1 MKKIISGI
9 AVLMLLVSCSKE
21 EVIDVN
27 HDGDEI
33 TFDVVTNSATRAADV
48 YCNINMPEEFYV
60 SAISDGMSYID
71 EDHIAY
77 ENESWVNKSGVRYW
91 PETAVDFYAYYNDNN
106 SYFWSVENQKA
117 VAKFV
122 NFTVNDDVAAQQD
135 LIYAVKTSQSKPA
148 EDAANTPVAL
158 NFRHALSQIVF
169 QAKNTNANLYVEI
182 SGVDVVN
189 VGNTNTFTFPLVD
202 TDNNIVDHEGTTDKY
217 PDDAD
222 GWGTWAELTSGTA
235 SYAVSFDKP
244 VAVNGDSNVVALT
257 TTDDGAK
264 DGEFNANTML
274 LLPQKTTAWDA
285 KSELGNTSGSYFLVN
300 CIIKNVSGDAVSED
314 DVYLWGD
321 NTTGAWK
328 AKKLAIPVAFDW
340 EQGKKYIYTLV
351 FGEGNGGYEPDPED
365 PTPDPVLVPITFN
378 VSVDDFVTPGA
389 TEVES
394 GK

>member
-48 YCNINMPEEFYV
+48 YCNNNMPKEFYV

-71 EDHIAY
+71 EDHIAN
-77 ENESWVNKSGVRYW
+77 ENGSWVNKSGVRYW

-106 SYFWSVENQKA
+106 SYSWSVENQKA

-122 NFTVNDDVAAQQD
+122 DFTVNDNVADQQD
-135 LIYAVKTSQSKPA
+135 LIYAVKTSQSKPG

-189 VGNTNTFTFPLVD
+189 VGNTNTFTFPSVD
-202 TDNNIVDHEGTTDKY
+202 TDNNIVDHEGENADY
-217 PDDAD
+217 PDGAD

-235 SYAVSFDKP
+235 SYAVAFDA
-244 VAVNGDSNVVALT
+244 VAVKGDNTVVALT

-264 DGEFNANTML
+264 DGEFNSNTML
-274 LLPQKTTAWDA
+274 LLPQTTTAVDID
-285 KSELGNTSGSYFLVN
+285 KQFGTDGGSYFLVN
-300 CIIKNVSGDAVSED
+300 CIIKNVKDGSGVAGDD
-314 DVYLWGD
+314 DVYLWGAA
-321 NTTGAWK
+321 NAP
-328 AKKLAIPVAFDW
+328 KKLAIPVAFNW

-351 FGEGNGGYEPDPED
+351 FGEGNGGYDPDPND
-365 PTPDPVLVPITFN
+365 PKPDPVLVPITFI
-378 VSVDDFVTPGA
+378 VSVDDFVTPPA

-394 GK
+394 DK

>member
-9 AVLMLLVSCSKE
+9 TVLALLVSCSKE

-48 YCNINMPEEFYV
+48 YCNSNKPKEFYV

-106 SYFWSVENQKA
+106 SYSWSVENQKA

-122 NFTVNDDVAAQQD
+122 DFTVNDNVADQQD
-135 LIYAVKTSQSKPA
+135 LIYAVKTSQSKPG
-148 EDAANTPVAL
+148 EDAVNTPVAL

-189 VGNTNTFTFPLVD
+189 VGNTNTFTFPSVD
-202 TDNNIVDHEGTTDKY
+202 TDMNIEDHTGATADY
-217 PDDAD
+217 PAGAD
-222 GWGTWAELTSGTA
+222 GWGTWAELKSGTA
-235 SYAVSFDKP
+235 SYAVSFDEP

-274 LLPQKTTAWDA
+274 LLPQNTTAWDA
-285 KSELGNTSGSYFLVN
+285 ESKLGATSGSYFLVN
-300 CIIKNVSGDAVSED
+300 CIIKNVKDGSGVAGDD
-314 DVYLWGD
+314 DVYLWGAA
-321 NTTGAWK
+321 NTP
-328 AKKLAIPVAFDW
+328 KKLAIPVAFNW

-351 FGEGNGGYEPDPED
+351 FGEGNGGYDPDPED
-365 PTPDPVLVPITFN
+365 PTPDPVLVPITFT

-389 TEVES
+389 TEIES

>member
-48 YCNINMPEEFYV
+48 YCNNNMPKEFYV

-71 EDHIAY
+71 EDHIAN
-77 ENESWVNKSGVRYW
+77 ENGSWVNKSGVRYW

-106 SYFWSVENQKA
+106 SYSWSVENQKA

-122 NFTVNDDVAAQQD
+122 DFTVNDNVAAQQD
-135 LIYAVKTSQSKPA
+135 LIYAVKTNQSKPR

-189 VGNTNTFTFPLVD
+189 VGNKNTFTFPSVD
-202 TDNNIVDHEGTTDKY
+202 TDNNIVDHTGATADY
-217 PDDAD
+217 PAGAD

-235 SYAVSFDKP
+235 SYAVAFDA
-244 VAVNGDSNVVALT
+244 VAVKGNNTVVALT
-257 TTDDGAK
+257 TTDDSEK
-264 DGEFNANTML
+264 PGEYNANTML
-274 LLPQKTTAWDA
+274 LLPQTTTAWDA
-285 KSELGNTSGSYFLVN
+285 ESKLGDTTGSYFLVN
-300 CIIKNVSGDAVSED
+300 CIIKNVKDGSGVAGDE
-314 DVYLWGD
+314 DVYLWGAA
-321 NTTGAWK
+321 NTP
-328 AKKLAIPVAFDW
+328 KKLAIPVAFNW
-340 EQGKKYIYTLV
+340 EQGKKYIYTLL
-351 FGEGNGGYEPDPED
+351 FGEGNGGYDPDPVD
-365 PTPDPVLVPITFN
+365 PTPDPVLVPITFT
-378 VSVDDFVTPGA
+378 VSVDDFVTPPA

-394 GK
+394 DK

>member
-1 MKKIISGI
+1 MKKIVSGI

-48 YCNINMPEEFYV
+48 YCNSNMPKEFYV

-71 EDHIAY
+71 EDHIAN
-77 ENESWVNKSGVRYW
+77 ENGSWVNKSGVRYW
-91 PETAVDFYAYYNDNN
+91 PATPVDFYAYYNDNG
-106 SYFWSVENQKA
+106 SYQWSVAEGKA

-122 NFTVNDDVAAQQD
+122 NFTVNGSVAAQQD
-135 LIYAVKTSQSKPA
+135 LIYAVKTNQSKPG

-189 VGNTNTFTFPLVD
+189 VGDTNTFTFPSVN
-202 TDNNIVDHEGTTDKY
+202 TDNNIVDHEGATTDY
-217 PDDAD
+217 PAGAD

-235 SYAVSFDKP
+235 SYAVAFDA
-244 VAVNGDSNVVALT
+244 VAVKGDNTVVALT
-257 TTDDGAK
+257 TTDDSEK
-264 DGEFNANTML
+264 PGEYNANTML
-274 LLPQKTTAWDA
+274 LLPQTTTAWDA
-285 KSELGNTSGSYFLVN
+285 ESKLGETSGSYFLVN
-300 CIIKNVSGDAVSED
+300 CIIKNVKDGSGVAGDE
-314 DVYLWGD
+314 DVYLWGAA
-321 NTTGAWK
+321 NAP
-328 AKKLAIPVAFDW
+328 KKLAIPVTFNW

-365 PTPDPVLVPITFN
+365 PTPDPVLVPITFT
-378 VSVDDFVTPGA
+378 VTVDDFVTPPA

-394 GK
+394 DK

>member
-48 YCNINMPEEFYV
+48 YCNSNMPKEFYV

-71 EDHIAY
+71 EDHIAN
-77 ENESWVNKSGVRYW
+77 ENGSWVNKSGVRYW
-91 PETAVDFYAYYNDNN
+91 PETAVDFYAYYNDND
-106 SYFWSVENQKA
+106 SYQWSVAEGKA

-122 NFTVNDDVAAQQD
+122 NFKVNDDVAAQQD
-135 LIYAVKTSQSKPA
+135 LIYAVKTNQSKPG

-189 VGNTNTFTFPLVD
+189 VGDTNTFTFPSVN
-202 TDNNIVDHEGTTDKY
+202 TDNNIDDHEGENADY

-235 SYAVSFDKP
+235 SYAVAFDA
-244 VAVNGDSNVVALT
+244 VAVKGDSQIVALT
-257 TTDDGAK
+257 TTDDGGKA
-264 DGEFNANTML
+264 GEFNSNTML
-274 LLPQKTTAWDA
+274 LLPQTTTPVDID
-285 KSELGNTSGSYFLVN
+285 KQFGTDGGSYFLVN
-300 CIIKNVSGDAVSED
+300 CIIKNVKDGSGVAGDD
-314 DVYLWGD
+314 DVYLWGAA
-321 NTTGAWK
+321 NTP
-328 AKKLAIPVAFDW
+328 KKLAIPVEFNW

-351 FGEGNGGYEPDPED
+351 FGEGNGGYDPDPVD
-365 PTPDPVLVPITFN
+365 PTPDPVLVPITFT
-378 VSVDDFVTPGA
+378 VTVDDFVTPPA

-394 GK
+394 DK

>member
-48 YCNINMPEEFYV
+48 YCNSNMPKEFYV

-71 EDHIAY
+71 EDHIAN
-77 ENESWVNKSGVRYW
+77 ENGSWVNKSGVRYW
-91 PETAVDFYAYYNDNN
+91 PATPVDFYAYYNDNG
-106 SYFWSVENQKA
+106 SYQWSVAEGKA

-122 NFTVNDDVAAQQD
+122 NFTVNGSVAAQQD
-135 LIYAVKTSQSKPA
+135 LIYAVKTNQSKPG

-189 VGNTNTFTFPLVD
+189 VGDTNTFTFPSVN
-202 TDNNIVDHEGTTDKY
+202 TDNNIVDHEGATTDY
-217 PDDAD
+217 PAGAD

-235 SYAVSFDKP
+235 SYAVAFDA
-244 VAVNGDSNVVALT
+244 VAVKGDNTVVALT
-257 TTDDGAK
+257 TTDDSEK
-264 DGEFNANTML
+264 PGEYNANTML
-274 LLPQKTTAWDA
+274 LLPQTTTAWDA
-285 KSELGNTSGSYFLVN
+285 ESKLGDTTGSYFLVN
-300 CIIKNVSGDAVSED
+300 CIIKNVKDGSGVAGDE
-314 DVYLWGD
+314 DVYLWGAA
-321 NTTGAWK
+321 NAP
-328 AKKLAIPVAFDW
+328 KKLAIPVAFNW

-365 PTPDPVLVPITFN
+365 PTPDPVLVPITFT
-378 VSVDDFVTPGA
+378 VTVDDFVTPPA

-394 GK
+394 DK

>member
-48 YCNINMPEEFYV
+48 YCNNNMPKEFYV

-71 EDHIAY
+71 KDHIAY
-77 ENESWVNKSGVRYW
+77 ENDSWVNKSGVRYW
-91 PETAVDFYAYYNDNN
+91 PETAVDFYAYYNDNG
-106 SYFWSVENQKA
+106 SYRWSVAEGKA

-122 NFTVNDDVAAQQD
+122 DFEVNDNVAAQQD
-135 LIYAVKTSQSKPA
+135 LIYAVKTNQSKPG

-189 VGNTNTFTFPLVD
+189 VGDTNTFTFPSVD
-202 TDNNIVDHEGTTDKY
+202 TDNNIVDHEGATTDY
-217 PDDAD
+217 PSEAQ
-222 GWGTWAELTSGTA
+222 GWGTWEPLAAGTA
-235 SYAVSFDKP
+235 VYGVTFPAAAVKGNSQI
-244 VAVNGDSNVVALT
+244 VALT
-257 TTDDGAK
+257 TTDDGEK

-274 LLPQKTTAWDA
+274 LLPQTTTAWDA
-285 KSELGNTSGSYFLVN
+285 ESKLGETTGSYFLVN
-300 CIIKNVSGDAVSED
+300 CIIKNVKNGNEVADD
-314 DVYLWGD
+314 DVYLWGAA
-321 NTTGAWK
+321 NAP
-328 AKKLAIPVAFDW
+328 KKLAIPVAFNW

-365 PTPDPVLVPITFN
+365 PTPDPVLVPITFT
-378 VSVDDFVTPGA
+378 VTVDDFVTPPA

>member
-1 MKKIISGI
+1 
-9 AVLMLLVSCSKE
+9 MLLVSCSKE

-48 YCNINMPEEFYV
+48 YCNNNMPKEFYV

-71 EDHIAY
+71 KDRIAY
-77 ENESWVNKSGVRYW
+77 ENGSWVNKSGVRYW

-106 SYFWSVENQKA
+106 TYSWSVENQKA

-122 NFTVNDDVAAQQD
+122 NFTVNDDVAVQQD
-135 LIYAVKTSQSKPA
+135 LIYAVKTNQSKPE

-189 VGNTNTFTFPLVD
+189 VGNTNTFTFPSVD
-202 TDNNIVDHEGTTDKY
+202 TDNNIVDHDGTTADY
-217 PDDAD
+217 TDDAD
-222 GWGTWAELTSGTA
+222 GWGTWAELTGGTA
-235 SYAVSFDKP
+235 SYAVAFDA
-244 VAVNGDSNVVALT
+244 VAVKGDNNVVALT
-257 TTDDGAK
+257 TTDDGEK

-274 LLPQKTTAWDA
+274 LLPQTTTAWDA
-285 KSELGNTSGSYFLVN
+285 KSNNIVETTGSYFLVN
-300 CIIKNVSGDAVSED
+300 CIIKNVKDGSGVAGDD
-314 DVYLWGD
+314 DVYLWGAA
-321 NTTGAWK
+321 NTP
-328 AKKLAIPVAFDW
+328 KKLAIPVAFNW

-351 FGEGNGGYEPDPED
+351 FGEGNGGYEPDPDD
-365 PTPDPVLVPITFN
+365 PTPDPVLVPITFT
-378 VSVDDFVTPGA
+378 VTVDDFVTPGA

-394 GK
+394 GKE

>member
-1 MKKIISGI
+1 MKKIVSGI
-9 AVLMLLVSCSKE
+9 TVLALLVSCSKE

-48 YCNINMPEEFYV
+48 YCNNNMPEGFYV
-60 SAISDGMSYID
+60 SAISDGQTYID
-71 EDHIAY
+71 KDQIANEDG
-77 ENESWVNKSGVRYW
+77 SWVNKSGVRYW
-91 PETAVDFYAYYNDNN
+91 PATPVDFYAYYNDNN
-106 SYFWSVENQKA
+106 SYSWSVENQKA

-122 NFTVNDDVAAQQD
+122 DFTVNDNVADQQD
-135 LIYAVKTSQSKPA
+135 LIYAVKTNQSKPG
-148 EDAANTPVAL
+148 EDAVNTPVAL

-189 VGNTNTFTFPLVD
+189 VGNKNTFTFPSVD
-202 TDNNIVDHEGTTDKY
+202 TDNNIDDHDGTTADY
-217 PDDAD
+217 PAGAD
-222 GWGTWAELTSGTA
+222 GWGTWAELTSGDA
-235 SYAVSFDKP
+235 SYAVEFKP
-244 VAVNGDSNVVALT
+244 VAVNGDSQIVALT

-264 DGEFNANTML
+264 DGEFNSNTML
-274 LLPQKTTAWDA
+274 LLPQTTTAVDID
-285 KSELGNTSGSYFLVN
+285 KQFGTDGGSYFLVN
-300 CIIKNVSGDAVSED
+300 CIIKNVSGDAVSDD

-340 EQGKKYIYTLV
+340 NQGKKYIYTLV
-351 FGEGNGGYEPDPED
+351 FGEGNGGYDPDPED
-365 PTPDPVLVPITFN
+365 PKPDPVLVPITFT

-389 TEVES
+389 TEIES

>member
-48 YCNINMPEEFYV
+48 YCNNNMPKEFYV

-71 EDHIAY
+71 EDHIAN
-77 ENESWVNKSGVRYW
+77 ENGSWVNKSGVRYW

-106 SYFWSVENQKA
+106 SYSWSVENQKA

-122 NFTVNDDVAAQQD
+122 DFTVNDNVADQQD
-135 LIYAVKTSQSKPA
+135 LIYAVKTSQSKPG
-148 EDAANTPVAL
+148 ENDANTPVAL

-189 VGNTNTFTFPLVD
+189 VGNTNTFTFPSVD
-202 TDNNIVDHEGTTDKY
+202 TDNNIVDHTGATADY
-217 PDDAD
+217 AGVD

-235 SYAVSFDKP
+235 SYAVAFDA
-244 VAVNGDSNVVALT
+244 VAVKGDNTVVALT
-257 TTDDGAK
+257 TTDDSEK
-264 DGEFNANTML
+264 PGEYNANTML
-274 LLPQKTTAWDA
+274 LLPQTTTAWDA
-285 KSELGNTSGSYFLVN
+285 ESKLGDTTGSYFLVN
-300 CIIKNVSGDAVSED
+300 CIIKNVKDGSGVAGDE
-314 DVYLWGD
+314 DVYLWGAA
-321 NTTGAWK
+321 NAP
-328 AKKLAIPVAFDW
+328 KKLAIPVAFNW

-365 PTPDPVLVPITFN
+365 PTPDPVLVPITFT
-378 VSVDDFVTPGA
+378 VTVDDFVTPPA

-394 GK
+394 DK

>member
-1 MKKIISGI
+1 ML
-9 AVLMLLVSCSKE
+9 ALLVSCSKE

-48 YCNINMPEEFYV
+48 YCNNNMPEGFYV
-60 SAISDGMSYID
+60 SAISDGQTYID
-71 EDHIAY
+71 KDQIANEDG
-77 ENESWVNKSGVRYW
+77 SWVNKSGVRYW
-91 PETAVDFYAYYNDNN
+91 PATPVDFYAYYNDNG
-106 SYFWSVENQKA
+106 SYQWSVAEGKA

-122 NFTVNDDVAAQQD
+122 NFEVNNIVADQKD
-135 LIYAVKTSQSKPA
+135 LIYAVKTNQSKPG

-158 NFRHALSQIVF
+158 NFRHALSQVVF

-189 VGNTNTFTFPLVD
+189 VGNTNTFTFPSVD
-202 TDNNIVDHEGTTDKY
+202 TDKNIVDHEGATADY
-217 PDDAD
+217 PAGAD

-235 SYAVSFDKP
+235 SYAVAFDA
-244 VAVNGDSNVVALT
+244 VAVKGDNNVVALT

-274 LLPQKTTAWDA
+274 LLPQTTTAWDA
-285 KSELGNTSGSYFLVN
+285 ESKLGDTTGSYFLVN
-300 CIIKNVSGDAVSED
+300 CIIKNVKDGSGVAGDD
-314 DVYLWGD
+314 DVYLWGAA
-321 NTTGAWK
+321 NAP
-328 AKKLAIPVAFDW
+328 KKLAIPVAFNW

-365 PTPDPVLVPITFN
+365 PTPDPVLVPITFT
-378 VSVDDFVTPGA
+378 VTVDDFVTPGA
-389 TEVES
+389 TEIES

>member
-48 YCNINMPEEFYV
+48 YCNSNKPKEFYV

-77 ENESWVNKSGVRYW
+77 ENGSWVNKSGVRYW

-106 SYFWSVENQKA
+106 SYSWSVAEGKA

-122 NFTVNDDVAAQQD
+122 NFKVNDDVAAQQD
-135 LIYAVKTSQSKPA
+135 LIYAVKTNQSKPG

-189 VGNTNTFTFPLVD
+189 VGNTNTFTFPSVD
-202 TDNNIVDHEGTTDKY
+202 TDNNIVDHEGENADY

-222 GWGTWAELTSGTA
+222 
-235 SYAVSFDKP
+235 
-244 VAVNGDSNVVALT
+244 
-257 TTDDGAK
+257 
-264 DGEFNANTML
+264 
-274 LLPQKTTAWDA
+274 
-285 KSELGNTSGSYFLVN
+285 
-300 CIIKNVSGDAVSED
+300 
-314 DVYLWGD
+314 YLQ
-321 NTTGAWK
+321 
-328 AKKLAIPVAFDW
+328 
-340 EQGKKYIYTLV
+340 QGKHR
-351 FGEGNGGYEPDPED
+351 GY
-365 PTPDPVLVPITFN
+365 
-378 VSVDDFVTPGA
+378 
-389 TEVES
+389 
-394 GK
+394 

>member
-48 YCNINMPEEFYV
+48 YCNNNMPKEFYV

-91 PETAVDFYAYYNDNN
+91 PATPVDFYAYYNDNG
-106 SYFWSVENQKA
+106 SYKWSVAEGKA

-122 NFTVNDDVAAQQD
+122 DFTVNDNVADQQD
-135 LIYAVKTSQSKPA
+135 LIYAVKTNQSKPG

-189 VGNTNTFTFPLVD
+189 VGDTNTFTFPSVD
-202 TDNNIVDHEGTTDKY
+202 TDMNIEDHTGETADY
-217 PDDAD
+217 PAGAD

-235 SYAVSFDKP
+235 SYAVAFDA
-244 VAVNGDSNVVALT
+244 VAVKGDNNVVALT

-274 LLPQKTTAWDA
+274 LLPQNTTAWDA
-285 KSELGNTSGSYFLVN
+285 ESKLGETSGSYFLVN
-300 CIIKNVSGDAVSED
+300 CIIKNVKDGSGVAGDD
-314 DVYLWGD
+314 DVYLWGAA
-321 NTTGAWK
+321 NAP
-328 AKKLAIPVAFDW
+328 KKLAIPVAFNW

-365 PTPDPVLVPITFN
+365 PTPDPVLVPITFT
-378 VSVDDFVTPGA
+378 VTVDDFVTPPA

-394 GK
+394 DK

>member
-48 YCNINMPEEFYV
+48 YCNNNMPKEFYV

-71 EDHIAY
+71 KDHIAY

-91 PETAVDFYAYYNDNN
+91 PETAVDFYAYYNDNG
-106 SYFWSVENQKA
+106 SYQWSVAEGKA

-122 NFTVNDDVAAQQD
+122 DFTVNGSVADQQD
-135 LIYAVKTSQSKPA
+135 LIYAVKTSQSKPG

-189 VGNTNTFTFPLVD
+189 VGNKNTFTFPSVD
-202 TDNNIVDHEGTTDKY
+202 TDNNIDDHEGENADY
-217 PDDAD
+217 PAGAD
-222 GWGTWAELTSGTA
+222 GWGAWADLTSGDA
-235 SYAVSFDKP
+235 SYAVSFDEP

-257 TTDDGAK
+257 TTDDVAK

-274 LLPQKTTAWDA
+274 LLPQTTTAWDA
-285 KSELGNTSGSYFLVN
+285 KSELGNTTGSYFLVN
-300 CIIKNVSGDAVSED
+300 CIIKNVKDGSGVAGDD
-314 DVYLWGD
+314 DVYLWGAA
-321 NTTGAWK
+321 NTP
-328 AKKLAIPVAFDW
+328 KKLAIPVAFDW

-351 FGEGNGGYEPDPED
+351 FGEGNGGYDPEPDD
-365 PTPDPVLVPITFN
+365 PTPDPVLVPITFT
-378 VSVDDFVTPGA
+378 VTVDVFVTPDA

>member
-1 MKKIISGI
+1 
-9 AVLMLLVSCSKE
+9 MLLVSCSKE

-48 YCNINMPEEFYV
+48 YCNNNMPKEFYV

-71 EDHIAY
+71 EDHIAN
-77 ENESWVNKSGVRYW
+77 ENGSWVNKSGVRYW

-106 SYFWSVENQKA
+106 SYSWSVENQKA

-122 NFTVNDDVAAQQD
+122 DFTVNDDVALQQD
-135 LIYAVKTSQSKPA
+135 LIYAVKTNQSKPG

-189 VGNTNTFTFPLVD
+189 VGNKNTFTFPSVD
-202 TDNNIVDHEGTTDKY
+202 TDKNIFDHEGATADY
-217 PDDAD
+217 PAGAD

-235 SYAVSFDKP
+235 SYAVAFDA
-244 VAVNGDSNVVALT
+244 VAVKGDSQVVALT

-274 LLPQKTTAWDA
+274 LLPQTTTAWDA
-285 KSELGNTSGSYFLVN
+285 ESKLGDTEGSYFLVN
-300 CIIKNVSGDAVSED
+300 CIIKNVSGKQVSDD

-321 NTTGAWK
+321 NSTGTWL
-328 AKKLAIPVAFDW
+328 AKKLAIPVAFNW

-351 FGEGNGGYEPDPED
+351 FGEGNGGYEPDPDD
-365 PTPDPVLVPITFN
+365 PTPDPVLVPITFT
-378 VSVDDFVTPGA
+378 VTVDDFVTLPD

-394 GK
+394 DK

>member
-48 YCNINMPEEFYV
+48 YCNSNMPKEFYV

-71 EDHIAY
+71 EDHIAN
-77 ENESWVNKSGVRYW
+77 ENGSWVNKSGVRYW

-106 SYFWSVENQKA
+106 SYSWSVENQKA

-135 LIYAVKTSQSKPA
+135 LIYAVKTSQSKPG
-148 EDAANTPVAL
+148 EGDANTPVAL

-189 VGNTNTFTFPLVD
+189 VGNTNTFTFPSVD
-202 TDNNIVDHEGTTDKY
+202 TDNNIVDHTGATADY
-217 PDDAD
+217 PAGAD

-235 SYAVSFDKP
+235 SYAVAFDA
-244 VAVNGDSNVVALT
+244 VAVKGNNTVVALT
-257 TTDDGAK
+257 TTDDSEK
-264 DGEFNANTML
+264 PGEYNANTML
-274 LLPQKTTAWDA
+274 LLPQTTTAWDA
-285 KSELGNTSGSYFLVN
+285 ESKLGDTTGSYFLVN
-300 CIIKNVSGDAVSED
+300 CIIKNVKDGSGVAGDE
-314 DVYLWGD
+314 DVYLWGAA
-321 NTTGAWK
+321 NTP
-328 AKKLAIPVAFDW
+328 KKLAIPVAFNW

-365 PTPDPVLVPITFN
+365 PTPDPVLVPITFT
-378 VSVDDFVTPGA
+378 VTVDDFVTPPA

-394 GK
+394 DK

>member
-1 MKKIISGI
+1 
-9 AVLMLLVSCSKE
+9 MLLVSCSKE

-48 YCNINMPEEFYV
+48 YCNNNMPKEFYV

-91 PETAVDFYAYYNDNN
+91 PETAVDFYAYYNDNG
-106 SYFWSVENQKA
+106 SYQWSVAEGKA

-122 NFTVNDDVAAQQD
+122 NFTVNDIVAAQQD
-135 LIYAVKTSQSKPA
+135 LIYAVKTNQSKPG
-148 EDAANTPVAL
+148 EDDANTPVAL

-189 VGNTNTFTFPLVD
+189 VGNTNTFTFPSVD
-202 TDNNIVDHEGTTDKY
+202 TDKNIVDHEGATADY
-217 PDDAD
+217 PAGAD

-235 SYAVSFDKP
+235 SYAVAFDA
-244 VAVNGDSNVVALT
+244 VAVKGDNTVVALT
-257 TTDDGAK
+257 TTDDSEK
-264 DGEFNANTML
+264 PGEYNANTML
-274 LLPQKTTAWDA
+274 LLPQTTTAWDA
-285 KSELGNTSGSYFLVN
+285 ESKLGETSGSYFLVN
-300 CIIKNVSGDAVSED
+300 CIIKNVKDGSGVAGDD
-314 DVYLWGD
+314 DVYLWGAA
-321 NTTGAWK
+321 NAP
-328 AKKLAIPVAFDW
+328 KKLAIPVAFDW
-340 EQGKKYIYTLV
+340 AQGKKYIYTLV
-351 FGEGNGGYEPDPED
+351 FGEGNGGYEPDPDD

-394 GK
+394 DK

>member
-1 MKKIISGI
+1 
-9 AVLMLLVSCSKE
+9 MLLVSCSKE

-48 YCNINMPEEFYV
+48 YCNSNMPKEFYV

-71 EDHIAY
+71 KDHIAY

-106 SYFWSVENQKA
+106 SYSWSVENQKA

-122 NFTVNDDVAAQQD
+122 DFTVNDNVADQQD
-135 LIYAVKTSQSKPA
+135 LIYAVKTNQSKPG
-148 EDAANTPVAL
+148 ENAANTPVAL

-189 VGNTNTFTFPLVD
+189 VGNTNTFTFPSVD
-202 TDNNIVDHEGTTDKY
+202 TDNNIVDHEGATADY

-235 SYAVSFDKP
+235 SYAVAFDA
-244 VAVNGDSNVVALT
+244 VAVKGDNTVVALT
-257 TTDDGAK
+257 TTDDGEK
-264 DGEFNANTML
+264 VGEFNANTML
-274 LLPQKTTAWDA
+274 LLPQNTTAVDID
-285 KSELGNTSGSYFLVN
+285 KQFGTDGGSYFLVN
-300 CIIKNVSGDAVSED
+300 CIIKNVSGEQVSDD

-321 NTTGAWK
+321 NSTGAWQPK
-328 AKKLAIPVAFDW
+328 ELAIPVGFNW

-351 FGEGNGGYEPDPED
+351 FGEGNGGYDPDPND
-365 PTPDPVLVPITFN
+365 PKPDPVLVPITFN